1 MELLY
6 YLSALT
12 FGDTVEL
19 LIKVCV
25 LGLAARFV
33 LKFCILLPCLELW
46 RKYHGY
52 RHLG

>member
-12 FGDTVEL
+12 FWETVEL

-25 LGLAARFV
+25 LGLAVRFV
-33 LKFCILLPCLELW
+33 LKICVLQPICEAW
-46 RKYHGY
+46 GERNG
-52 RHLG
+52 RV

>member
-12 FGDTVEL
+12 FWETMEL

-25 LGLAARFV
+25 LGLAVRFV
-33 LKFCILLPCLELW
+33 LKICVLQPICEIW
-46 RKYHGY
+46 ERYHG
-52 RHLG
+52 